1 MTGIFRSRVLLAATV
16 VPALLLLSAAPAL
29 SQARSAAFEA
39 QNANLINPQS
49 AIRIAA
55 IQALTRLVDD
65 EEVIVAVPLIAER
78 LKDEDPAVRIVAAR
92 ELGYL
97 GELATPAVTQISQAL
112 ADSEFTVTTIEGS
125 VVFRSVGMAAAAAL
139 ADLGPVASAALGDL
153 LGALKS
159 NDAGLRAAAARAIGF
174 MGEAVSQ
181 AAPALVTALSDP
193 AAETR
198 FEAAFALGQIGPLSR
213 TALAALQLSL
223 ADMSGFIKAR
233 SSGAE
238 VVGSVRVAAA
248 EALLNLGRSH
258 LAIIKGHGGEIRQ
271 SDLEEPDL
279 PWLSGRRLRLA
290 ADETDIRD
298 LITVILR
305 ANQMTVSFRQDVE
318 GILTFNFVS
327 MPMQGAFNMLLHDYN
342 LSYEWDEGRRHVTIL
357 PYKSVVFTNAAAAA
371 ALAAPP
377 RPRSWPRRIEIKPE
391 ITAKLKIDP
400 PRSVP
405 KADNLK
411 NSDNNQAQSTP
422 RRMPTERPAAAAVK
436 IKPASPTDISG
447 EHKLSFIIKYD
458 GLYRAMIDDK
468 EYLAGMTLITSR
480 GAMVVVDI
488 RKRTVHLLRHSA
500 QGIEEFLIQHRR
512 RD

>member
-1 MTGIFRSRVLLAATV
+1 MTGVFRSRILLVATI
-16 VPALLLLSAAPAL
+16 VPALLLVSAAPAL
-29 SQARSAAFEA
+29 SQARSAAFEV

-55 IQALTRLVDD
+55 IQALTRLEDD
-65 EEVIVAVPLIAER
+65 EEVVVAVPLIAER
-78 LKDEDPAVRIVAAR
+78 LKDNDPAVRIIAAR

-97 GELATPAVTQISQAL
+97 GELATPAVAQIGQAL

-174 MGEAVSQ
+174 MGEAASQ
-181 AAPALVTALSDP
+181 AAPVLVTALSDP

-305 ANQMTVSFRQDVE
+305 ANQMTVSFRQEVE
-318 GILTFNFVS
+318 GNLTFNFVS

-357 PYKSVVFTNAAAAA
+357 PYKSVVFTNAAALAA
-371 ALAAPP
+371 APRP
-377 RPRSWPRRIEIKPE
+377 RPRSRPRRVEIRPE

-422 RRMPTERPAAAAVK
+422 RRMQTEQPAAAAIK
-436 IKPASPTDISG
+436 IQPDSPTDISG

-458 GLYRAMIDDK
+458 GLYRAMIDGK

-480 GAMVVVDI
+480 GAMVIVDI

>member
-1 MTGIFRSRVLLAATV
+1 
-16 VPALLLLSAAPAL
+16 
-29 SQARSAAFEA
+29 
-39 QNANLINPQS
+39 
-49 AIRIAA
+49 
-55 IQALTRLVDD
+55 
-65 EEVIVAVPLIAER
+65 
-78 LKDEDPAVRIVAAR
+78 
-92 ELGYL
+92 
-97 GELATPAVTQISQAL
+97 
-112 ADSEFTVTTIEGS
+112 
-125 VVFRSVGMAAAAAL
+125 
-139 ADLGPVASAALGDL
+139 
-153 LGALKS
+153 
-159 NDAGLRAAAARAIGF
+159 
-174 MGEAVSQ
+174 
-181 AAPALVTALSDP
+181 
-193 AAETR
+193 
-198 FEAAFALGQIGPLSR
+198 
-213 TALAALQLSL
+213 
-223 ADMSGFIKAR
+223 
-233 SSGAE
+233 
-238 VVGSVRVAAA
+238 
-248 EALLNLGRSH
+248 
-258 LAIIKGHGGEIRQ
+258 
-271 SDLEEPDL
+271 LEEPDL

-318 GILTFNFVS
+318 GNLTFNFVS

-357 PYKSVVFTNAAAAA
+357 PYKSVVFTNAAALAA
-371 ALAAPP
+371 AP
-377 RPRSWPRRIEIKPE
+377 RPRSRPRRVEIRPE

-422 RRMPTERPAAAAVK
+422 RRMQTEQPAAAAIK
-436 IKPASPTDISG
+436 IQPDSPTDISG

-458 GLYRAMIDDK
+458 GLYRAMIDGK

-480 GAMVVVDI
+480 GAMVIVDI

>member
-1 MTGIFRSRVLLAATV
+1 MTGVFRSRILLVATI
-16 VPALLLLSAAPAL
+16 VPALLLVSAAPAL
-29 SQARSAAFEA
+29 SQARSAAFEV

-55 IQALTRLVDD
+55 IQALTRLEDD
-65 EEVIVAVPLIAER
+65 EEVVVAVPLIAER
-78 LKDEDPAVRIVAAR
+78 LKDNDPAVRIIAAR

-97 GELATPAVTQISQAL
+97 GELATPAVAQIGQAL

-174 MGEAVSQ
+174 MGEAASQ
-181 AAPALVTALSDP
+181 AAPVLVTALSDP

-318 GILTFNFVS
+318 GVLTFNFVS

-357 PYKSVVFTNAAAAA
+357 PYKSVVFTNAAALAA
-371 ALAAPP
+371 AP
-377 RPRSWPRRIEIKPE
+377 RPRSRPRRVEIRPE

-422 RRMPTERPAAAAVK
+422 RRMQTEQPAAAAIK
-436 IKPASPTDISG
+436 IQPDSPTDISG

-458 GLYRAMIDDK
+458 GLYRAMIDGK

-480 GAMVVVDI
+480 GAMVIVDI